1 MKVTVILARLGS
13 SLGCRAA
20 VFAERSAPYPRDE
33 PSARVVWSG
42 IENICCA
49 LIDLVQRFEDAV
61 IVYPVHLNPN
71 VQDPVQ
77 RLLGRKKRIHLLKP
91 LGYLELISLMER
103 AHIVL
108 TDSGGLQEE
117 LPSFDKPILI
127 LRDVTER
134 PEVVESGCARLVGT
148 SRSAIVDNATE
159 LMSDSQSYCR
169 MARAKNPFGDGRA
182 SERIVAQ
189 LLDGRRC
196 E

>member
-1 MKVTVILARLGS
+1 MDAALLS
-13 SLGCRAA
+13 SLKGRRLIL
-20 VFAERSAPYPRDE
+20 VTSHRRESFGQ
-33 PSARVVWSG
+33 G

-182 SERIVAQ
+182 SERIVAK